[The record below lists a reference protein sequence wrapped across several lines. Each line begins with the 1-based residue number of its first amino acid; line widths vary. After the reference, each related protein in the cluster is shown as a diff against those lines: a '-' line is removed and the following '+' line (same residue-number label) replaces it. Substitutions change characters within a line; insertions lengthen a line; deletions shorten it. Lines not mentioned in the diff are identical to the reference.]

1 MNIERYIQL
10 VEQLITSKK
19 ITPDE
24 KKRYLKL
31 LDKLQMMKKVSP
43 EEYENKSYIYRG
55 KILSDIDRIIYELN
69 RLSKQ
74 KDLKVTEPTL
84 KKMAYQL
91 NKDKSKRSCADLKK
105 QITKLQLNNNITPS
119 FYSIFESLV
128 DEETKPSLDETIF
141 EDNDES
147 KVFKKSR

>member
-84 KKMAYQL
+84 KKMA
-91 NKDKSKRSCADLKK
+91 
-105 QITKLQLNNNITPS
+105 
-119 FYSIFESLV
+119 
-128 DEETKPSLDETIF
+128 
-141 EDNDES
+141 
-147 KVFKKSR
+147 